1 MIFLWEWKL
10 FFTITIYFHYI
21 LLYLFILLI
30 FKKKLNYSI
39 TKFQPNM
46 SMEITFSDIIF
57 LGMWFLGMENY
68 TLKQTPHVT

>member
-30 FKKKLNYSI
+30 FKKKNYSI